1 MAILSRSRPT
11 AEVEDAT
18 TSQAAVNC
26 YLSTVVTVAECLVTI
41 CPELGTSYRERLMRV
56 PRRLGFDA
64 TPEALDES
72 RTALRTDLHEFAD
85 IAGEYLHEI
94 PSKAIEIAALVLQTS
109 EVLSAR
115 ADTFNQMIETLVE
128 QMETAAELDD
138 PQQFRRMIGQ
148 QAGGLRASSVHTRD
162 EVSALLRNVSQ
173 QAREF
178 QRKLQNPESL
188 MTTDEATG
196 LLNRRGMLRQLR
208 NYCESDQQFCVLLF
222 KIDTLAGMA
231 PEEMEPMAKK
241 VATRLVDQIRPA
253 DIASRWAANRFLVI
267 FQCNPLDAESRLRQ
281 IAAGMSDSYLIRV
294 GDQEVRRAAQVSVAI
309 MEPGPSRS
317 LDELMEEIDRVC

>member
-1 MAILSRSRPT
+1 MAILSRSRST

-94 PSKAIEIAALVLQTS
+94 PSKALEIAALVLQTS

-294 GDQEVRRAAQVSVAI
+294 GDHEVRRAAQVSVAI

>member
-41 CPELGTSYRERLMRV
+41 CPELGTSYRDRLMRV

-309 MEPGPSRS
+309 MEP
-317 LDELMEEIDRVC
+317 